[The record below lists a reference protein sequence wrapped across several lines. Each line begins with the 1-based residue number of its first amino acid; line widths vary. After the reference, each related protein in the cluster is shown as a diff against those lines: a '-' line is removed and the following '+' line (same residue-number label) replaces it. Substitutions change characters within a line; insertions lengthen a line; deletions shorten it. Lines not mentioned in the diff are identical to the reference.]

1 MACRANQLGSIT
13 STPRETLDE
22 GKVNASMLM
31 EADLPEDIEALR
43 AFALE
48 GSRKLAELMAA
59 KGEADAEI
67 ERLQSIIDAFMR
79 RRFGPRSEQLD
90 PEQLQLGLE
99 DVETALGQARAE
111 REAATG
117 PARGERPRKTN
128 RGSLPA
134 HLERIEQV
142 VDVDDKACPCCG
154 GTLHQIGEDVAE
166 RLDVIP
172 TTFRVL
178 VTRRPRY
185 GCRSCESAVVQAP
198 ARIVEGGIPTE
209 ALIAQVLVAKYA
221 DHLPLYRQAQ
231 IYARQGV
238 QLDRSTLADWVGR
251 AAWYLRPLRDH
262 ILERLR
268 RSERLFADETTAPV
282 LDPGRGRTKTGQ
294 LWAYAR
300 DDRLWGGND
309 LPMVAY
315 VYAADRKSERAEAH
329 LGDFAGILQ
338 VDGYGGYTALA
349 KRRQQIQLAFCWS
362 HVRRKFYELADKS
375 PVATE
380 VLRRIAQVLGG
391 RKPGPQLL
399 RGGITGH
406 FALDAGR
413 VVDLDNLM
421 PVCRIGELQTQ
432 NFSIFACLLKPIGCM
447 FAFRFCLNNRDREVG
462 SITKNEVRPLLAS
475 TSRLTANEDNSA
487 IGESAL
493 LVDSVRRTIPPGF
506 HQLGDYF
513 LAAGVRFCGHVGPQ
527 AHKKSYNLAA
537 CDPPDR
543 SSPANGA
550 TLISPSRFRAWAMS

>member
-1 MACRANQLGSIT
+1 
-13 STPRETLDE
+13 
-22 GKVNASMLM
+22 MLM
-31 EADLPEDIEALR
+31 EADLPGDVEALR

-48 GSRKLAELMAA
+48 QSRKLAEVTVA

-79 RRFGPRSEQLD
+79 HRFGARSEQLD

-99 DVETALGQARAE
+99 DVETALGQARAA

-117 PARGERPRKTN
+117 QARGDRPRKTN

-134 HLERIEQV
+134 HFERMDEV
-142 VDVDDKACPCCG
+142 VDVEDKACPCCG
-154 GTLHQIGEDVAE
+154 GALHQIGEDVSE
-166 RLDVIP
+166 RLDVVP

-198 ARIVEGGIPTE
+198 ARARIVEGGIPTE

-231 IYARQGV
+231 IYARQGI

-300 DDRLWGGND
+300 DDRPWGGND
-309 LPMVAY
+309 PPMVAY
-315 VYAADRKSERAEAH
+315 VYAADRKGERAEAH

-338 VDGYGGYTALA
+338 VDGYGGYAALA
-349 KRRQQIQLAFCWS
+349 KRRQQISLAFCWA
-362 HVRRKFYELADKS
+362 HVRRKFFELADTS

-380 VLRRIAQVLGG
+380 VLRCIARLYAIEDEVRGEPAERRRQIRNERSRGIIDDLHQYLEARNRQVSAKAKLGEAIRYALTRWDGLSRFLDDG
-391 RKPGPQLL
+391 R
-399 RGGITGH
+399 
-406 FALDAGR
+406 
-413 VVDLDNLM
+413 VDLDSNTVERCIRPSIAKM
-421 PVCRIGELQTQ
+421 PCSPV
-432 NFSIFACLLKPIGCM
+432 P
-447 FAFRFCLNNRDREVG
+447 
-462 SITKNEVRPLLAS
+462 TK
-475 TSRLTANEDNSA
+475 
-487 IGESAL
+487 
-493 LVDSVRRTIPPGF
+493 
-506 HQLGDYF
+506 
-513 LAAGVRFCGHVGPQ
+513 AATTGR
-527 AHKKSYNLAA
+527 
-537 CDPPDR
+537 
-543 SSPANGA
+543 
-550 TLISPSRFRAWAMS
+550 

>member
-1 MACRANQLGSIT
+1 
-13 STPRETLDE
+13 
-22 GKVNASMLM
+22 MLM

-48 GSRKLAELMAA
+48 QVRMLTAERAAAAELALA

-79 RRFGPRSEQLD
+79 HRFGARSEQLD
-90 PEQLQLGLE
+90 PHQLQLGLE
-99 DVETALGQARAE
+99 DVETALGQARAA
-111 REAATG
+111 REAAS
-117 PARGERPRKTN
+117 PQSKSDRQRKTN

-142 VDVDDKACPCCG
+142 VDVEDKACPCCG
-154 GTLHQIGEDVAE
+154 GALHQIGEDVAE
-166 RLDVIP
+166 RLDVVP

-185 GCRSCESAVVQAP
+185 GCRSCESAVVQAPAP

-231 IYARQGV
+231 IYARQGI

-282 LDPGRGRTKTGQ
+282 LNPGTGRTKTGQ

-300 DDRLWGGND
+300 DDRPWGGAD
-309 LPMVAY
+309 PPMVAY

-329 LGDFAGILQ
+329 LGEFDGILQ

-375 PVATE
+375 PVAIE
-380 VLRRIAQVLGG
+380 VLRRIATLYAIEAEVRGSSAEQ
-391 RKPGPQLL
+391 RRAL
-399 RGGITGH
+399 RVERARVVIDDLRLY
-406 FALDAGR
+406 LDARLRQVSAKSKLAEAIRYALNRWAGLTVFLDDGR
-413 VVDLDNLM
+413 VELDSNT
-421 PVCRIGELQTQ
+421 VER
-432 NFSIFACLLKPIGCM
+432 SI
-447 FAFRFCLNNRDREVG
+447 
-462 SITKNEVRPLLAS
+462 RPLALNRKNALFAGS
-475 TSRLTANEDNSA
+475 DEGGDNWA
-487 IGESAL
+487 VI
-493 LVDSVRRTIPPGF
+493 
-506 HQLGDYF
+506 
-513 LAAGVRFCGHVGPQ
+513 
-527 AHKKSYNLAA
+527 
-537 CDPPDR
+537 
-543 SSPANGA
+543 A
-550 TLISPSRFRAWAMS
+550 TLIENCKITGINPHAWMTDTLTKLANGHPANSVGELMPWIAVA